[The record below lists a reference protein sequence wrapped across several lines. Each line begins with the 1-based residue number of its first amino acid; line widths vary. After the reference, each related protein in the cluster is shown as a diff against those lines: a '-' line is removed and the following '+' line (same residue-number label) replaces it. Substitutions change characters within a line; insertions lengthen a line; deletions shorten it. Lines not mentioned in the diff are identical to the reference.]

1 MPNEK
6 DPLIVC
12 ENLVKIYQVADLEV
26 VALQGLD
33 LIVRRGE
40 MVGIVGASGSGK
52 TTLMNIL
59 GGLDRPS
66 AGRVTVDGLNLLA
79 LAESARSEYQQTK
92 VGFVWQQ
99 TSRNLIPY
107 LTAQENIELPMTMAW
122 LSSARQKRAWS
133 AELLQAVG
141 LYERRRHHLT
151 QLSGGEQQR
160 VAIAVALANKPVLLL
175 GDEPTGEVDSATAQT
190 ILDTFRRLGEQMD
203 LTIVIVTHDPR
214 LSGQVDRVV
223 AIRDGKISTETIRQV
238 NQPGQGQSHPPAGHP
253 ADTAAPELKKEAATY
268 HEYVVLDSAGRLQ
281 VPRELLENLGIG
293 KRAQLE
299 TGEGCI
305 IIRPADG
312 PATAGAG
319 NRLTLEEQLALLFQ
333 DQTPPPPPRRRGLLG
348 ALRRRD
354 RR

>member
-1 MPNEK
+1 MPNGQE
-6 DPLIVC
+6 PLIVC

-40 MVGIVGASGSGK
+40 MVGIVGTSGSGK

-66 AGRVTVDGLNLLA
+66 AGRVTVDGLNLLSLSETA
-79 LAESARSEYQQTK
+79 LNHYQQTQ

-99 TSRNLIPY
+99 ASRNLIPY

-122 LSSARQKRAWS
+122 LGSSRQKRAWS

-141 LYERRRHHLT
+141 LYERRTHNLS

-160 VAIAVALANKPVLLL
+160 VAIAVSLANKPVLLL

-214 LSGQVDRVV
+214 LSAQVDRVV
-223 AIRDGKISTETIRQV
+223 SIRDGKISTETIRQV
-238 NQPGQGQSHPPAGHP
+238 NPTGEGPRSHPAGEPAP
-253 ADTAAPELKKEAATY
+253 DVKKEVATY

-281 VPRELLENLGIG
+281 VPRELLEALGIG

-299 TGEGCI
+299 TGEDCI
-305 IIRPADG
+305 IIRPAAG
-312 PATAGAG
+312 QRTAGEG
-319 NRLTLEEQLALLFQ
+319 NRLTLEEQLGLLFK
-333 DQTPPPPPRRRGLLG
+333 DQAPPPPKRRRGLLG
-348 ALRRRD
+348 RLRRQGRA
-354 RR
+354 